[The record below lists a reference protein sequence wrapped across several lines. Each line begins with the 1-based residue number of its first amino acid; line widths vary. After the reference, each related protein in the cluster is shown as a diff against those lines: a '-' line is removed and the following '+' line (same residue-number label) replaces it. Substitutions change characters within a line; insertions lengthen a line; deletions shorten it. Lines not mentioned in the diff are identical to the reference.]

1 MCKITIVLNNIFQ
14 NKTFGS
20 FYMLLD
26 KFQVDKTI
34 GKMRLTSDNI

>member
-1 MCKITIVLNNIFQ
+1 MCKMYLYIVLNTIFQ

-26 KFQVDKTI
+26 TFQVDKTV
-34 GKMRLTSDNI
+34 GKGD